1 MALIVDVDVRIA
13 QSDADRLELE
23 SFLTRVGSQV
33 LSAEGWNDAEVSVV
47 VTGDDEIKALN
58 REFRGK
64 DEPTDV
70 LSFPLEEWDLEEG
83 EDESELGDPSPPEV
97 LLGDVVISLER
108 AAAQSDE
115 YGHSLQRELGFL
127 LVHGVLHLLG
137 YDHETDE
144 ERQAMRER
152 EEAILSQLGLEV

>member
-1 MALIVDVDVRIA
+1 M
-13 QSDADRLELE
+13 
-23 SFLTRVGSQV
+23 
-33 LSAEGWNDAEVSVV
+33 
-47 VTGDDEIKALN
+47 
-58 REFRGK
+58 
-64 DEPTDV
+64 

-83 EDESELGDPSPPEV
+83 EDESEPGDPSPPEV